1 MFEDTR
7 PAQLDASGGTDPWG
21 EFRVDH
27 PRERVALLRELRD
40 GQVTLHLAT
49 PAGAM
54 LQGTLWTIDEAR
66 SRLSLQV
73 DATHPHL
80 DGLVEGNEAVAVAYL
95 DAVKLQFDL
104 HDLMLVRG
112 GQTVTLQCALPATV
126 FRFQRR
132 GAFRVRP
139 AGGGAPVAR
148 LRHPSI
154 PEMEL
159 SLRVLDVSIGGCALF
174 LPDDVPPMEPGR
186 TLSQVSLVLDGET
199 RFSTAIALQHVTAI
213 QPGEHGV
220 RLGCQW
226 ANLDGHA
233 ARALQRYIDQT
244 QKRRRLL
251 TLR

>member
-7 PAQLDASGGTDPWG
+7 PAQLDASGGADPWS

-27 PRERVALLRELRD
+27 PRERVALLRQLRD
-40 GQVTLHLAT
+40 GHVTLHLAS
-49 PAGAM
+49 PSGAS
-54 LQGTLWTIDEAR
+54 LQGTLWTLDETRA
-66 SRLSLQV
+66 RLSLQV
-73 DATHPHL
+73 DAGHPQL
-80 DGLVEGNEAVAVAYL
+80 DGLVAGNEAVAMAYL

-104 HDLMLVRG
+104 HDLVLVRG
-112 GQTVTLQCALPATV
+112 GQSVTLQCALPATV

-132 GAFRVRP
+132 GAYRVRP
-139 AGGGAPVAR
+139 TSAAAPVVR

-159 SLRVLDVSIGGCALF
+159 ALRVLDVSIGGCALF

-186 TLSQVSLVLDGET
+186 TLSQAQVSLDADT
-199 RFSTAIALQHVTAI
+199 RFATSIALQHVTAI
-213 QPGEHGV
+213 QPGERGV

-226 ANLDGHA
+226 SQLDGHA